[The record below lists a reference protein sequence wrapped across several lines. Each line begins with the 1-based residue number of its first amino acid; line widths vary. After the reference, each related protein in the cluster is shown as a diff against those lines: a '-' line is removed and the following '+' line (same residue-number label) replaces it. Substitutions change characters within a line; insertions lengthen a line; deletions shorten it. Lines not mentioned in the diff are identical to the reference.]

1 MVTEVFQKSSKS
13 LFLKALADIY
23 EVAGNPR
30 PGRSVFT
37 RMTGATSG
45 AIGLPSHSH
54 SWRGMSLAAKL
65 FISLI
70 VSAGLGTLIYGGIH
84 QSSKNIAEFICYLGI
99 AILAS
104 RLKVNLPG
112 ITGTLSVNFLFIL
125 IGILE
130 LSFTET
136 LILGAVS
143 MLAQCMYPERP
154 KAIQVTFNVCAGA
167 VSTALAY
174 LVYHHPLARLVVDNN
189 AVLLGLAA
197 VVYFIANAG
206 SIAAVISLTERRPLT
221 RILVDCYF
229 WSFPYY
235 LVGAGIAGAIAWL
248 NQSFNWETS
257 LLLVPAVYLIYRSYR
272 LYLGKLEDEK
282 RHVEEMA
289 NLHLRTIEALA
300 LAIEAKDHT
309 THEHLQRVR
318 IYAIEVAKEL
328 GVKGPELEAL
338 HAAALLHDIGKLAV
352 PEHIISKPGRLTPE
366 EFEKMKIH
374 TLVGAEILE
383 RVRFPYPVV
392 PIVRAHHEKWDGSGY
407 PMGLKGAEIPVG
419 ARILSAVD
427 YLDAL
432 ASDRQYRRAL
442 PLKEV
447 MQKLAA
453 ESGKSF
459 DPKVVDVLQKRYIQL
474 ERLAVSKSAADP
486 NGPLSTAIKIERG
499 LEPAAGFE
507 NATVQDYAGRETTF
521 LSSIA
526 AARQEAQSLFELSQ
540 DLGASLSLTET
551 LSVFS
556 VKLKPMVPYDA
567 IAIYIRRED
576 ELVPEYVNGDN
587 YRLFSSLR
595 IPVGHGLSGWVAQN
609 RKPIVNGN
617 PSVEPGYL
625 NDPSKFSTLR
635 SALAVPLEGVGGVTG
650 VLALYRGE
658 RDAFT
663 TDNLRILLAVSSKM
677 ALSIENA
684 LKFAQAENSATT
696 DYLTGL
702 PNARSL
708 FLQLDRDLA
717 RCKRDN
723 STLTV
728 MVSDMD
734 GFKQINDRFGHLE
747 GNRVLRLFAQAL
759 KDSCREYD
767 YVARMGGDEFVVIAP
782 GLAADAAGKKAEQ
795 MRVLAKQAGSEV
807 CGEEILSLSV
817 GRALYPEDGK
827 DAEQLL
833 AEADRRM
840 YLEKQ
845 KQLAYK
851 DRRSH
856 PRMKCRV
863 TIELTTDVGGTPM
876 FANLTDVSIGGC
888 YVETSTIVPAGSKIT
903 LGFSMD
909 DTSLKAEGIVA
920 RLDPG
925 SGIAVQFREMNRE
938 GRDRMFKILEFV
950 QKATTFYNNRYLDS
964 LTKT

>member
-1 MVTEVFQKSSKS
+1 
-13 LFLKALADIY
+13 
-23 EVAGNPR
+23 
-30 PGRSVFT
+30 
-37 RMTGATSG
+37 
-45 AIGLPSHSH
+45 
-54 SWRGMSLAAKL
+54 MSIPAKL

-70 VSAGLGTLIYGGIH
+70 VIAGLGTLIYGGVH

-125 IGILE
+125 IGVLE

-143 MLAQCMYPERP
+143 MLAQCLYPERP

-174 LVYHHPLARLVVDNN
+174 LVYHHPLSRLLVDNN
-189 AVLLGLAA
+189 AVLLALAA
-197 VVYFIANAG
+197 VVYFVANAG
-206 SIAAVISLTERRPLT
+206 SIAMVISLTERRPLT

-248 NQSFNWETS
+248 NESFNWETS
-257 LLLVPAVYLIYRSYR
+257 LLMVPAVYLIYRSYR

-328 GVKGPELEAL
+328 GVAGAELEAL

-459 DPKVVDVLQKRYIQL
+459 DPKVVDVLQLRYQHL
-474 ERLAVSKSAADP
+474 ERLAVAKSASDP

-499 LEPAAGFE
+499 LQPAAGFE
-507 NATVQDYAGRETTF
+507 NATAQDYAGRETTF

-540 DLGASLSLTET
+540 DLGASLSLGET

-567 IAIYIRRED
+567 IAIYIKRD
-576 ELVPEYVNGDN
+576 EELIPEYVNGDN

-595 IPVGHGLSGWVAQN
+595 IPVGQGLSGWVAQN

-635 SALAVPLEGVGGVTG
+635 SALAVPLEGISGVIG

-663 TDNLRILLAVSSKM
+663 SDHLRILLAVSGKM

-684 LKFAQAENSATT
+684 LKYAQAENSATT

-708 FLQLDRDLA
+708 FLQLDREMA

-723 STLTV
+723 SSLTV
-728 MVSDMD
+728 MVSDLD

-795 MRVLAKQAGSEV
+795 MRVLAKQAGTEV

-817 GRALYPEDGK
+817 GRALYPEDGN

-863 TIELTTDVGGTPM
+863 TIELQTETGTTPL
-876 FANLTDVSIGGC
+876 FANLTDVSMGGC
-888 YVETSTIVPAGSKIT
+888 FVETSTIVAPGSKIT

-909 DTSLKAEGIVA
+909 DASLKAEGVVA

-938 GRDRMFKILEFV
+938 GRERMLKVLEFV
-950 QKATTFYNNRYLDS
+950 QKTTTFYNNRYLDS

>member
-1 MVTEVFQKSSKS
+1 
-13 LFLKALADIY
+13 
-23 EVAGNPR
+23 
-30 PGRSVFT
+30 
-37 RMTGATSG
+37 MTGATSI
-45 AIGLPSHSH
+45 AIGLPEHSR
-54 SWRGMSLAAKL
+54 SWRGLPFSAKL
-65 FISLI
+65 FIGITI
-70 VSAGLGTLIYGGIH
+70 VGGLATLVYGGIH
-84 QSSKNIAEFICYLGI
+84 QTSNNIAEFICYLGI
-99 AILAS
+99 AVLAS

-125 IGILE
+125 IGVLD
-130 LSFTET
+130 LSFSET
-136 LILGAVS
+136 LILGAIS
-143 MLAQCMYPERP
+143 MVAQCFYPERP
-154 KAIQVTFNVCAGA
+154 KALQVAFNVCAGSIA
-167 VSTALAY
+167 TALAY
-174 LVYHHPLARLVVDNN
+174 LAYHQRLITHVVDSRPI
-189 AVLLGLAA
+189 LLGIAA
-197 VVYFIANAG
+197 TIYFIANAG
-206 SIAAVISLTERRPLT
+206 TIATVISLTERRPIT

-235 LVGAGIAGAIAWL
+235 LVGAGIAAIIVWL
-248 NQSFNWETS
+248 NHAFNWETS
-257 LLLVPAVYLIYRSYR
+257 LLVLPAVYLIYRSYR

-318 IYAIEVAKEL
+318 VYAIEVAKHL
-328 GVKGPELEAL
+328 GVNGPELEAL
-338 HAAALLHDIGKLAV
+338 HAASLLHDIGKLAV
-352 PEHIISKPGRLTPE
+352 PEHIISKPGRLSPE

-407 PMGLKGAEIPVG
+407 PMGLRGAEIPLG

-442 PLKEV
+442 PMREV
-447 MQKLAA
+447 MQKLAL

-459 DPKVVDVLQKRYIQL
+459 DPKVVDVLLKRYENL
-474 ERLAVSKSAADP
+474 ERIVISKASEDLNA
-486 NGPLSTAIKIERG
+486 PLSTAIKIDRG

-507 NATVQDYAGRETTF
+507 NSTATDYVGRETTF

-526 AARQEAQSLFELSQ
+526 AARQEAQALFELSQ
-540 DLGASLSLTET
+540 DLGASLSLGET

-567 IAIYIRRED
+567 IAIYIKREN
-576 ELVPEYVNGDN
+576 ELVAEFVNGDN

-595 IPVGHGLSGWVAQN
+595 IPIGQGLSGWVAQN
-609 RKPIVNGN
+609 RKPIINGN

-635 SALAVPLEGVGGVTG
+635 SALAVPLEGVAGIIG

-663 TDNLRILLAVSSKM
+663 SDHLRILLAVSGKM
-677 ALSIENA
+677 ALAIENA
-684 LKFAQAENSATT
+684 LKYQQAENSATT

-708 FLQLDRDLA
+708 FMQLDRELA

-723 STLTV
+723 TSLTV

-759 KDSCREYD
+759 KDTCREYD

-782 GLAADAAGKKAEQ
+782 GLTPEASAKKTEQ
-795 MRVLAKQAGSEV
+795 MRALARHAGSEV
-807 CGEEILSLSV
+807 CGEDILSLSV
-817 GRALYPEDGK
+817 GRAVFPADGK

-851 DRRSH
+851 DRRAH
-856 PRMKCRV
+856 PRLKCRV
-863 TIELTTDVGGTPM
+863 TIELTTDTGGVPL
-876 FANLTDVSIGGC
+876 FANLTDISLGGC
-888 YVETSTIVPAGSKIT
+888 FIETSTIVSAGSKIK

-909 DTSLKAEGIVA
+909 DPTLTTEGLVM

-925 SGIAVQFREMNRE
+925 SGLAVQFPELNRDA
-938 GRDRMFKILEFV
+938 RDRMFRIIEFV
-950 QKATTFYNNRYLDS
+950 QKSTSFYNKRYLDS
-964 LTKT
+964 LAKS

>member
-1 MVTEVFQKSSKS
+1 
-13 LFLKALADIY
+13 
-23 EVAGNPR
+23 
-30 PGRSVFT
+30 
-37 RMTGATSG
+37 MTGASG
-45 AIGLPSHSH
+45 LGLGLPSHSR
-54 SWRGMSLAAKL
+54 SWRRLSAGAKL
-65 FISLI
+65 FITAVVL
-70 VSAGLGTLIYGGIH
+70 AGIATLLYGGVH

-99 AILAS
+99 ALLAS
-104 RLKVNLPG
+104 QAKVNLPG
-112 ITGTLSVNFLFIL
+112 TTGTLSVNFLFVL
-125 IGILE
+125 VGVLE
-130 LSFTET
+130 LSFSET
-136 LILGAVS
+136 LILGAVG
-143 MLAQCMYPERP
+143 MLAQCLYPGRP
-154 KAIQVTFNVCAGA
+154 KAIQATFNVCAA
-167 VSTALAY
+167 SLATALAY
-174 LVYHHPLARLVVDNN
+174 GVYHSRLAALTIDNRP
-189 AVLLGLAA
+189 VLLGIAA
-197 VVYFIANAG
+197 TVYFLANAG
-206 SIAAVISLTERRPLT
+206 SIAALTALTERRPLFW
-221 RILVDCYF
+221 LLKECYF

-235 LVGAGIAGAIAWL
+235 LLGAGIAAAISWF
-248 NQSFNWETS
+248 NQTFNWETS
-257 LLLVPAVYLIYRSYR
+257 LLLVPAVFLIYRSYR

-328 GVKGPELEAL
+328 GVTGAELEAL

-407 PMGLKGAEIPVG
+407 PLGLKGAEIPIG

-442 PLKEV
+442 PLRDV
-447 MQKLAA
+447 MQKLGA

-459 DPKVVDVLQKRYIQL
+459 DPKVVEILQKRYEHL
-474 ERLAVSKSAADP
+474 ERLAISKSADEP
-486 NGPLSTAIKIERG
+486 SGSLSTAMKIERG
-499 LEPAAGFE
+499 HEPAAGFE
-507 NATVQDYAGRETTF
+507 NAAARDYAGREKTF

-526 AARQEAQSLFELSQ
+526 AARQEAQALFELSQ

-567 IAIYIRRED
+567 IAIYIKREN
-576 ELVPEYVNGDN
+576 ELIPEYVNGDN

-595 IPVGHGLSGWVAQN
+595 IPIGQGLSGWVAHN
-609 RKPIVNGN
+609 RKPIINGN

-625 NDPSKFSTLR
+625 NDPSKTSTLR
-635 SALAVPLEGVGGVTG
+635 SALAVPLEGVGGVIG
-650 VLALYRGE
+650 VLALYRAE

-663 TDNLRILLAVSSKM
+663 SDHLRILLAVSGKM

-684 LKFAQAENSATT
+684 LKYEQAENSATT

-708 FLQLDRDLA
+708 FLQLDRELA
-717 RCKRDN
+717 RCKRDKL
-723 STLTV
+723 TLTV

-759 KDSCREYD
+759 RDSCREYD

-782 GLAADAAGKKAEQ
+782 GLTADAAGKKAEQ
-795 MRVLAKQAGSEV
+795 MRALARHAGNEI
-807 CGEEILSLSV
+807 CGEELLSLSV
-817 GRALYPEDGK
+817 GRALFPDDGK

-856 PRMKCRV
+856 PRLKCRV
-863 TIELTTDVGGTPM
+863 TIEMQTETGGTPM
-876 FANLTDVSIGGC
+876 FANLIDISMGGC
-888 YVETSTIVPAGSKIT
+888 FIETSTIVAPGSKIK

-909 DTSLKAEGIVA
+909 DPSLNREGVVA

-925 SGIAVQFREMNRE
+925 SGFAVQFREMNRE
-938 GRDRMFKILEFV
+938 GRERMFRILEFV
-950 QKATTFYNNRYLDS
+950 QKTTTYYNNRYIDS

>member
-1 MVTEVFQKSSKS
+1 MVS
-13 LFLKALADIY
+13 
-23 EVAGNPR
+23 PR
-30 PGRSVFT
+30 GIPRSGRLIS
-37 RMTGATSG
+37 MTGATSI
-45 AIGLPSHSH
+45 AIGLPEHSR
-54 SWRGMSLAAKL
+54 SWRVLPFFAKV
-65 FISLI
+65 FIGLTI
-70 VSAGLGTLIYGGIH
+70 LGGLGTLVYGGIH
-84 QSSKNIAEFICYLGI
+84 QSSNNIAEFICYLGI
-99 AILAS
+99 AVLAS

-125 IGILE
+125 IGVLD
-130 LSFTET
+130 LSFSET
-136 LILGAVS
+136 LILGAIS
-143 MLAQCMYPERP
+143 MVAQCFYPERP
-154 KAIQVTFNVCAGA
+154 KALQLAFNVCAGSIA
-167 VSTALAY
+167 TALAY
-174 LVYHHPLARLVVDNN
+174 VAYHQRLITHVVDSRPI
-189 AVLLGLAA
+189 LLGLAA
-197 VVYFIANAG
+197 TIYFIANAG
-206 SIAAVISLTERRPLT
+206 TIATVISLTERRPIT

-235 LVGAGIAGAIAWL
+235 LVGAGIAAIIVWL
-248 NQSFNWETS
+248 NHAFNWETS
-257 LLLVPAVYLIYRSYR
+257 LLVLPAVYLIYRSYR

-318 IYAIEVAKEL
+318 VYAIEVAKQL
-328 GVKGPELEAL
+328 GVNGPELEAL
-338 HAAALLHDIGKLAV
+338 HAASLLHDIGKLAV
-352 PEHIISKPGRLTPE
+352 PEHIISKPGRLSPE

-407 PMGLKGAEIPVG
+407 PMGLKGAEIPLG

-442 PLKEV
+442 PMREV
-447 MQKLAA
+447 MQKLAL

-459 DPKVVDVLQKRYIQL
+459 DPKVVDVLLKRYENL
-474 ERLAVSKSAADP
+474 ERLVISKSSEDLNA
-486 NGPLSTAIKIERG
+486 PLSTAIKIDRG

-507 NATVQDYAGRETTF
+507 NSTVTDYVGRETTF

-526 AARQEAQSLFELSQ
+526 AARQEAQALFELSQ
-540 DLGASLSLTET
+540 DLGASLSLGET

-567 IAIYIRRED
+567 IAIYIKREN
-576 ELVPEYVNGDN
+576 ELVAEFVNGDN

-595 IPVGHGLSGWVAQN
+595 IPIGQGLSGWVAHN
-609 RKPIVNGN
+609 RKPIINGN

-635 SALAVPLEGVGGVTG
+635 SALAVPLEGVAGIIG

-663 TDNLRILLAVSSKM
+663 SDHLRILLAVSGKM
-677 ALSIENA
+677 ALAIENA
-684 LKFAQAENSATT
+684 LKYQQAENSATT

-708 FLQLDRDLA
+708 FLQLDRELA

-723 STLTV
+723 TSLTV

-759 KDSCREYD
+759 KDTCREYD

-782 GLAADAAGKKAEQ
+782 GLTPDASAKKTEQ
-795 MRVLAKQAGSEV
+795 MRALARHAGSEV
-807 CGEEILSLSV
+807 CGEDILSLSV
-817 GRALYPEDGK
+817 GRAVFPADGK

-851 DRRSH
+851 DRRAH
-856 PRMKCRV
+856 PRLKCRV
-863 TIELTTDVGGTPM
+863 TIELTTDNSGVPL
-876 FANLTDVSIGGC
+876 FANLTDISLGGC
-888 YVETSTIVPAGSKIT
+888 FIETSTIVPAGSKIK

-909 DTSLKAEGIVA
+909 DPTLTTEGLVM

-925 SGIAVQFREMNRE
+925 SGLAVQFPELNRDA
-938 GRDRMFKILEFV
+938 RDRMFRIIEFV
-950 QKATTFYNNRYLDS
+950 QKSTSFYNKRYLDS
-964 LTKT
+964 LAKS

>member
-1 MVTEVFQKSSKS
+1 
-13 LFLKALADIY
+13 
-23 EVAGNPR
+23 
-30 PGRSVFT
+30 
-37 RMTGATSG
+37 
-45 AIGLPSHSH
+45 
-54 SWRGMSLAAKL
+54 
-65 FISLI
+65 
-70 VSAGLGTLIYGGIH
+70 
-84 QSSKNIAEFICYLGI
+84 
-99 AILAS
+99 
-104 RLKVNLPG
+104 
-112 ITGTLSVNFLFIL
+112 
-125 IGILE
+125 
-130 LSFTET
+130 
-136 LILGAVS
+136 
-143 MLAQCMYPERP
+143 
-154 KAIQVTFNVCAGA
+154 
-167 VSTALAY
+167 
-174 LVYHHPLARLVVDNN
+174 
-189 AVLLGLAA
+189 
-197 VVYFIANAG
+197 
-206 SIAAVISLTERRPLT
+206 
-221 RILVDCYF
+221 
-229 WSFPYY
+229 
-235 LVGAGIAGAIAWL
+235 
-248 NQSFNWETS
+248 
-257 LLLVPAVYLIYRSYR
+257 
-272 LYLGKLEDEK
+272 
-282 RHVEEMA
+282 
-289 NLHLRTIEALA
+289 LRTIEALA

-318 IYAIEVAKEL
+318 VYAIEVAKEL
-328 GVKGPELEAL
+328 KVSGPELEAL

-392 PIVRAHHEKWDGSGY
+392 PIVRAHHEKFDGSGY
-407 PMGLKGAEIPVG
+407 PMGLKGAEIPIG

-442 PLKEV
+442 PLKDV

-459 DPKVVDVLQKRYIQL
+459 DPKVVEILQRRYQQL
-474 ERLAVSKSAADP
+474 ERLALAKSSEDP
-486 NGPLSTAIKIERG
+486 NAPLSTSIKIERG

-507 NATVQDYAGRETTF
+507 SAAAQDYAGKETTF

-526 AARQEAQSLFELSQ
+526 AARQEAQALFELSQ
-540 DLGASLSLTET
+540 DLGASLSLGET

-567 IAIYIRRED
+567 IAIYIKREE

-609 RKPIVNGN
+609 RKPIINGN

-625 NDPSKFSTLR
+625 NDPSKFSSLR
-635 SALAVPLEGVGGVTG
+635 SALAVPLEGVSGVIG
-650 VLALYRGE
+650 VLALYRAE
-658 RDAFT
+658 RDAFKS
-663 TDNLRILLAVSSKM
+663 DHLRILLAVSGKM
-677 ALSIENA
+677 ALAIENA
-684 LKFAQAENSATT
+684 LKFAQAENSAIT

-708 FLQLDRDLA
+708 FLQLDRELA

-728 MVSDMD
+728 MVADMD
-734 GFKQINDRFGHLE
+734 GFKQMNDRFGHLE

-759 KDSCREYD
+759 KDTCREYD

-782 GLAADAAGKKAEQ
+782 GLATDAAGKKAEQ
-795 MRVLAKQAGSEV
+795 MRTLARQAGSEV

-817 GRALYPEDGK
+817 GRALYPEDGN

-845 KQLAYK
+845 KQISYK

-856 PRMKCRV
+856 PRLKCRA
-863 TIELTTDVGGTPM
+863 TIELQAEEGGVPV
-876 FANLTDVSIGGC
+876 FANISDISMGGC
-888 YVETSTIVPAGSKIT
+888 YVETSTILSAGSKIK

-909 DTSLKAEGIVA
+909 DATLSAEGVVA

-925 SGIAVQFREMNRE
+925 LGIAVQFRERNRE
-938 GRDRMFKILEFV
+938 GRDRMFKILDHV
-950 QKATTFYNNRYLDS
+950 QKTSNFYNKRYLDS
-964 LTKT
+964 LSKT

>member
-1 MVTEVFQKSSKS
+1 
-13 LFLKALADIY
+13 
-23 EVAGNPR
+23 
-30 PGRSVFT
+30 
-37 RMTGATSG
+37 MTGATS
-45 AIGLPSHSH
+45 AAVGLPAQSG
-54 SWRGMSLAAKL
+54 SWRGLSLPAKL
-65 FISLI
+65 FVALMVI
-70 VSAGLGTLIYGGIH
+70 AGLATLVYGGIH

-130 LSFTET
+130 LSFSET
-136 LILGAVS
+136 LILGAIS
-143 MLAQCMYPERP
+143 MLAQCLYPERP
-154 KAIQVTFNVCAGA
+154 KAIQVTFNVCAGS
-167 VSTALAY
+167 VSTTLAY
-174 LVYHHPLARLVVDNN
+174 FVYHLPVANVLVGSRP
-189 AVLLGLAA
+189 VLLGLAA
-197 VVYFIANAG
+197 TVYFIANAG
-206 SIAAVISLTERRPLT
+206 SIAAVISLAERRPLT
-221 RILVDCYF
+221 RILVDCYL

-235 LVGAGIAGAIAWL
+235 LVGAGIAGAVAWL
-248 NQSFNWETS
+248 NHTFNWETS
-257 LLLVPAVYLIYRSYR
+257 LLMVPAVYVIYRSYR

-318 IYAIEVAKEL
+318 VYAIEVAKEL
-328 GVKGPELEAL
+328 GVSGPELEAL

-407 PMGLKGAEIPVG
+407 PMGLKGAEIPIG

-442 PLKEV
+442 PLREV
-447 MQKLAA
+447 MQKLGA

-459 DPKVVDVLQKRYIQL
+459 DPRVVDVLQKRYQYL
-474 ERLAVSKSAADP
+474 ERLALTKSSQDP

-507 NATVQDYAGRETTF
+507 NATVQDYAGRENTF

-567 IAIYIRRED
+567 IAIYVRRED
-576 ELVPEYVNGDN
+576 ELVAEYVNGDN

-595 IPVGHGLSGWVAQN
+595 IPIGQGLSGWVAHN
-609 RKPIVNGN
+609 RKPIINGN

-635 SALAVPLEGVGGVTG
+635 SALAVPLEGVAGVIG

-663 TDNLRILLAVSSKM
+663 SDHLRILLAVSGKM

-684 LKFAQAENSATT
+684 LKYQQAESSATT

-708 FLQLDRDLA
+708 FLQLDRELA
-717 RCKRDN
+717 RCKRDD
-723 STLTV
+723 SSLTV

-759 KDSCREYD
+759 KDTCREYD

-782 GLAADAAGKKAEQ
+782 GLSADAAGKKAEQ
-795 MRVLAKQAGSEV
+795 MRALARQAGSEV
-807 CGEEILSLSV
+807 CGEDILSLSV
-817 GRALYPEDGK
+817 GRAMYPDDGK

-845 KQLAYK
+845 KQLSYK

-856 PRMKCRV
+856 PRLKCRV
-863 TIELTTDVGGTPM
+863 TIEMQTEAGGPPL
-876 FANLTDVSIGGC
+876 FANVTDVSMGGC
-888 YVETSTIVPAGSKIT
+888 YVETSTIVPPGSSIR
-903 LGFSMD
+903 LCFSMD
-909 DTSLKAEGIVA
+909 DANLSAEGIVA
-920 RLDPG
+920 RMDPG

-938 GRDRMFKILEFV
+938 GRERMFRILEFV
-950 QKATTFYNNRYLDS
+950 QKTTTFFNNRYIDS
-964 LTKT
+964 LKKS

>member
-1 MVTEVFQKSSKS
+1 MVSPWGIP
-13 LFLKALADIY
+13 D
-23 EVAGNPR
+23 
-30 PGRSVFT
+30 PGGLTS
-37 RMTGATSG
+37 MTGATSI
-45 AIGLPSHSH
+45 AIGLPEHSR
-54 SWRGMSLAAKL
+54 SWRGLPFSAKL
-65 FISLI
+65 FIGITILG
-70 VSAGLGTLIYGGIH
+70 GLATLVYGGIH
-84 QSSKNIAEFICYLGI
+84 QTSNNIAEFICYLGI
-99 AILAS
+99 AVLAS

-125 IGILE
+125 IGVLD
-130 LSFTET
+130 LSFSET
-136 LILGAVS
+136 LILGAIS
-143 MLAQCMYPERP
+143 MVAQCFYPERP
-154 KAIQVTFNVCAGA
+154 KALQVAFNVCAGSIA
-167 VSTALAY
+167 TALAY
-174 LVYHHPLARLVVDNN
+174 LAYHQRLITHVVDSRPI
-189 AVLLGLAA
+189 LLGLAA
-197 VVYFIANAG
+197 TIYFIANAG
-206 SIAAVISLTERRPLT
+206 TIATVISLTERRPIT

-235 LVGAGIAGAIAWL
+235 LVGAGIAAIIVWL
-248 NQSFNWETS
+248 NHAFNWETS
-257 LLLVPAVYLIYRSYR
+257 LLVLPAVYLIYRSYR

-318 IYAIEVAKEL
+318 VYAIEVAKHL
-328 GVKGPELEAL
+328 GVNGPELEAL
-338 HAAALLHDIGKLAV
+338 HAASLLHDIGKLAV
-352 PEHIISKPGRLTPE
+352 PEHIISKPGRLSPE

-407 PMGLKGAEIPVG
+407 PMGLKGAEIPLG

-442 PLKEV
+442 PMREV
-447 MQKLAA
+447 MQKLAL

-459 DPKVVDVLQKRYIQL
+459 DPKVVDVLLKRYENL
-474 ERLAVSKSAADP
+474 ERLVISKSSEDLNA
-486 NGPLSTAIKIERG
+486 PLSTAIKIDRG

-507 NATVQDYAGRETTF
+507 NSTATDYVGRETTF

-526 AARQEAQSLFELSQ
+526 AARQEAQALFELSQ
-540 DLGASLSLTET
+540 DLGASLSLGET

-567 IAIYIRRED
+567 IAIYIKREN
-576 ELVPEYVNGDN
+576 ELVAEFVNGDN

-595 IPVGHGLSGWVAQN
+595 IPIGQGLSGWVAHN
-609 RKPIVNGN
+609 RKPIINGN

-635 SALAVPLEGVGGVTG
+635 SALAVPLEGVAGIIG

-663 TDNLRILLAVSSKM
+663 SDHLRILLAVSGKM
-677 ALSIENA
+677 ALAIENA
-684 LKFAQAENSATT
+684 LKYQQAENSATT

-708 FLQLDRDLA
+708 FLQLDRELA

-723 STLTV
+723 TSLTV

-759 KDSCREYD
+759 KDTCREYD

-782 GLAADAAGKKAEQ
+782 GLTPDASAKKTEQ
-795 MRVLAKQAGSEV
+795 MRALARHAGSEV
-807 CGEEILSLSV
+807 CGEDILSLSV
-817 GRALYPEDGK
+817 GRAVFPADGK

-851 DRRSH
+851 DRRAH
-856 PRMKCRV
+856 PRLKCRV
-863 TIELTTDVGGTPM
+863 TIELTADKSGVPL
-876 FANLTDVSIGGC
+876 FANLTDISLGGC
-888 YVETSTIVPAGSKIT
+888 FIETSTIVPAGSKIK

-909 DTSLKAEGIVA
+909 DPTLTTEGLVM

-925 SGIAVQFREMNRE
+925 SGLAVQFPELNRDA
-938 GRDRMFKILEFV
+938 RDRMFRIIEFV
-950 QKATTFYNNRYLDS
+950 QKSTSFYNKRYLDS
-964 LTKT
+964 LAKS

>member
-1 MVTEVFQKSSKS
+1 M
-13 LFLKALADIY
+13 I
-23 EVAGNPR
+23 
-30 PGRSVFT
+30 
-37 RMTGATSG
+37 GATSIS
-45 AIGLPSHSH
+45 IGLPERSR
-54 SWRGMSLAAKL
+54 SWRVLSAPAKL
-65 FISLI
+65 YIALVVI
-70 VSAGLGTLIYGGIH
+70 AGLGTLIYGGIH
-84 QSSKNIAEFICYLGI
+84 QTSRNIAEFICYMGI

-104 RLKVNLPG
+104 RMKVNLPG
-112 ITGTLSVNFLFIL
+112 ITGTLSVNFLFVL

-136 LILGAVS
+136 LILGAIA
-143 MLAQCMYPERP
+143 MLAQCVYPNRL
-154 KAIQVTFNVCAGA
+154 KGLQVAFNVCASS

-174 LVYHHPLARLVVDNN
+174 LAFHHRLINLVIDSRP
-189 AVLLGLAA
+189 VLLGLSAT
-197 VVYFIANAG
+197 VYFIANAG
-206 SIAAVISLTERRPLT
+206 LMAIAISLSERRPVS
-221 RILVDCYF
+221 RILVDSYF

-235 LVGAGIAGAIAWL
+235 LVGAGIAGGIGWL
-248 NQSFNWETS
+248 NETFNWETS
-257 LLLVPAVYLIYRSYR
+257 LLVLPAVYLIYRSYR

-318 IYAIEVAKEL
+318 VYALEVAKEL
-328 GVKGPELEAL
+328 GVTGPELEAL

-407 PMGLKGAEIPVG
+407 PLGLKGAEIPVG

-442 PLKEV
+442 PMREV
-447 MQKLAA
+447 IQKLAA

-459 DPKVVDVLQKRYIQL
+459 DPKVVDILQKRHEHL
-474 ERLAVSKSAADP
+474 EHLALARSAEDP
-486 NGPLSTAIKIERG
+486 NAPLSTAIKIERG

-507 NATVQDYAGRETTF
+507 NTLAQDYAGRETTF

-526 AARQEAQSLFELSQ
+526 AARQEAQALFELSQ
-540 DLGASLSLTET
+540 DLGASLSLGET

-567 IAIYIRRED
+567 IAIYIQREG
-576 ELVPEYVNGDN
+576 ELIPEYVNGDN

-595 IPVGHGLSGWVAQN
+595 IPVGQGLSGWVAHN
-609 RKPIVNGN
+609 RKPIINGN

-635 SALAVPLEGVGGVTG
+635 SALAVPLEGVAGVIG

-663 TDNLRILLAVSSKM
+663 TDHLRILLAVSGKM
-677 ALSIENA
+677 ALAIENA
-684 LKFAQAENSATT
+684 LKYQQAENSAIT

-708 FLQLDRDLA
+708 FLQLDRELA
-717 RCKRDN
+717 RCKRDDT
-723 STLTV
+723 SLTV

-759 KDSCREYD
+759 KDTCREYD

-782 GLAADAAGKKAEQ
+782 GLAADAAGKKVEQ
-795 MRVLAKQAGSEV
+795 MRTLARHAGSEV

-817 GRALYPEDGK
+817 GRAVYPADGK

-863 TIELTTDVGGTPM
+863 TIEMQTEAGGVPV
-876 FANLTDVSIGGC
+876 FANLTDISMGGC
-888 YVETSTIVPAGSKIT
+888 FVETSTILGPGSQIK

-909 DTSLKAEGIVA
+909 DPSLSVEGVIL

-925 SGIAVQFREMNRE
+925 TGVAVQFKEMNRE
-938 GRDRMFKILEFV
+938 TRERMFKILEFV
-950 QKATTFYNNRYLDS
+950 QKTTTLFNKRYLES
-964 LTKT
+964 LAKS